1 MNTLQTQSK
10 KITSDD
16 AFKLDS
22 EIKQLKKGINGG
34 FIEIASR
41 LKIVRDNKLY
51 KKLDYDTFEGYI
63 AQPELGFDRSSV
75 FRLISIYEKFVIE
88 LRVAPGRLSM
98 IEWTKLREILPF
110 VNEQNK
116 EEFLAKAK
124 ELSRSDLI
132 EEVKDLK
139 PQPQPLLPAQGK
151 YQVIAIDPPW
161 PYGTEFDAQTR
172 RVASPYKE
180 LSIEKLAD
188 FTLPADDNCVLWL
201 WTTHKFL
208 FDSFHLMKIWEFEYK
223 LTLVWD
229 KQKMG
234 MGAWLRCQAEFC
246 LLGIKGK
253 PKWELT
259 NQRDFISAPRRE
271 HSRKPDEFYK
281 LAETLWPEAKRIDI
295 FSREKRP
302 GWEQY
307 GNEPNKLE

>member
-1 MNTLQTQSK
+1 MIIDAHAHYLDEPDYLEKLMGEYQRLGIDKVCLSGLGPLFHHKGNDDVQLAFDKYPDIQK
-10 KITSDD
+10 LPEGKNITW
-16 AFKLDS
+16 
-22 EIKQLKKGINGG
+22 
-34 FIEIASR
+34 
-41 LKIVRDNKLY
+41 NKLITKY
-51 KKLDYDTFEGYI
+51 LPKQKVISE
-63 AQPELGFDRSSV
+63 P
-75 FRLISIYEKFVIE
+75 LI
-88 LRVAPGRLSM
+88 
-98 IEWTKLREILPF
+98 
-110 VNEQNK
+110 
-116 EEFLAKAK
+116 
-124 ELSRSDLI
+124 
-132 EEVKDLK
+132 
-139 PQPQPLLPAQGK
+139 PAQGK